1 MSVNDIYFPGL
12 DILFKNV
19 PKSFQVFGVE
29 IAYYGVVIG
38 IGAMLGFLL
47 ALKIAKLEKQDP
59 ELYWDFIIYALIFS
73 VIGARVYYVIFSFDS
88 YNGNIW
94 EMINI
99 RNGGLAIY
107 GGVIGG
113 FLTCFVY
120 CKIKKKN
127 PLDILDVGV
136 YGLLVGQIIGRYA
149 NFFNRETFGD
159 YCSNMFR
166 MLLPVDAVRHNEITD
181 ALAKHIV
188 EYDGV
193 SFISVHPTFL
203 YESMWNVL
211 VLIFLLFYRKHKK
224 FKGELALIY
233 LGGYGLGRFF
243 IEQLRTDQLLLW
255 KTNIAVSEL
264 LGICLF
270 IFAVVTDTLVR
281 ARMKRKEVPQR
292 KESQQTAAQ
301 TEETI
306 VEEKQN

>member
-38 IGAMLGFLL
+38 IGAMLGFML

-113 FLTCFVY
+113 SLTCFVY

-149 NFFNRETFGD
+149 NFFNREAFGD

-166 MLLPVDAVRHNEITD
+166 MLLPVDAVRHYEITD

-224 FKGELALIY
+224 FKGELAFIY

-270 IFAVVTDTLVR
+270 IFAVVTDIFVR
-281 ARMKRKEVPQR
+281 VRMKRR
-292 KESQQTAAQ
+292 
-301 TEETI
+301 
-306 VEEKQN
+306 EEKQN